1 MWTKF
6 LYDIGLIGHDE
17 PYKRLVNQ
25 GMIQGSSRFVYKWSW
40 HLKDE
45 SGIFADIENFPLI
58 FISDELMKKSI
69 AKDNQFD
76 TEISKTIINILNN
89 LKIEG
94 SIFLEPFFFNP
105 IHIEVNIVDGYSLN
119 IDEFRIKTRERKNS
133 YFICDNLEIIY
144 PGENGKEKGLIY
156 KCGSETEK
164 MSKSK
169 YNTVNPDELCD
180 KYGADTFRM
189 YEMFLGPVEASK
201 PWDTKGIEG
210 VHRFLRKLWR
220 LFKDEVKG
228 PIWTSSTPSPLERGG
243 SEVTDAEL
251 KILHRTIKKIEEDTE
266 KFSFNTAVSAFM
278 ICVNDLADIKCH
290 KKEVLEKILILLL
303 PYAPHIAEE
312 LWHQLGHEN
321 TILDATFP
329 AYDPA
334 LLVESNKEY
343 PVSINGKVRTNLSLS
358 LALDQAQVEEIILQ
372 NEIVQK
378 WLDGNPPKKIIYVK
392 NKMINVVV

>member
-1 MWTKF
+1 
-6 LYDIGLIGHDE
+6 
-17 PYKRLVNQ
+17 
-25 GMIQGSSRFVYKWSW
+25 
-40 HLKDE
+40 
-45 SGIFADIENFPLI
+45 
-58 FISDELMKKSI
+58 
-69 AKDNQFD
+69 
-76 TEISKTIINILNN
+76 
-89 LKIEG
+89 
-94 SIFLEPFFFNP
+94 
-105 IHIEVNIVDGYSLN
+105 
-119 IDEFRIKTRERKNS
+119 
-133 YFICDNLEIIY
+133 
-144 PGENGKEKGLIY
+144 
-156 KCGSETEK
+156 
-164 MSKSK
+164 
-169 YNTVNPDELCD
+169 
-180 KYGADTFRM
+180 
-189 YEMFLGPVEASK
+189 
-201 PWDTKGIEG
+201 
-210 VHRFLRKLWR
+210 
-220 LFKDEVKG
+220 
-228 PIWTSSTPSPLERGG
+228 
-243 SEVTDAEL
+243 
-251 KILHRTIKKIEEDTE
+251 
-266 KFSFNTAVSAFM
+266 M